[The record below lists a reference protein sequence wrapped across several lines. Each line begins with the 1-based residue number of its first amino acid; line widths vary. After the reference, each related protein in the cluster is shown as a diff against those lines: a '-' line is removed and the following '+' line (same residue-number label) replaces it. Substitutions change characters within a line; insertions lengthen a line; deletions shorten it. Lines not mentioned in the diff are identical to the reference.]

1 MDNGRMTITDPTQLG
16 TILGVW
22 GHPDD
27 EAYLCGAIMAVAAD
41 AGQRVV
47 CVTATRGELGTS
59 DPEAWPPEKLAAER
73 TRELE
78 ACLATLGVTEH
89 HWLDYPDGGCA
100 DVDQEAAIF
109 RVEAIMSDVQ
119 PDTVLTFD
127 PNGGTGH
134 PDHMCACQWATA
146 AFARVGKPG
155 ARLLYATKT
164 PEWNEKFFTVVDPA
178 DIMMVEG
185 LELEE
190 VAAAELALYF
200 KAEGPLLERKFAALA
215 CQVTQVGPF
224 IEAAGEETYA
234 ALVAEEF
241 FRTP

>member
-1 MDNGRMTITDPTQLG
+1 MTITDPTKLG

-27 EAYLCGAIMAVAAD
+27 EAYLSAAIMAVAAD

-59 DPEAWPPEKLAAER
+59 DSETWPPAKLAAER

-78 ACLATLGVTEH
+78 ACLETLGVKEH

-100 DVDQEAAIF
+100 DVDPEIP
-109 RVEAIMSDVQ
+109 VERLTALMAEVR

-127 PNGGTGH
+127 PVGGTGH
-134 PDHMCACQWATA
+134 GDHIAACEWTTA
-146 AFARVGKPG
+146 AFKRAALPG
-155 ARLLYATKT
+155 SRLYYATKT
-164 PEWNEKFFTVVDPA
+164 PEWTRRFFEAVDPA
-178 DIMMVEG
+178 TVMMVEG
-185 LELEE
+185 MELDEVPLEE
-190 VAAAELALYF
+190 LAVYV

-215 CQVTQVGPF
+215 CQATQVMPL
-224 IEAAGEETYA
+224 IEASGEELYA
-234 ALVAEEF
+234 HLISEEF
-241 FRTP
+241 FRDP